1 FVWDSLLPSAPP
13 IADPPE
19 HRMARVLSLH
29 IAWEVDNGAEA
40 ILVRK
45 IDWRIIPTLFLAYFL
60 QFLDKVAVNYANVM
74 GLQKDLRMQGQDF
87 AWTATAFFIGYVV
100 AELPQG
106 MCETVIAP
114 ALIVVTSRWYTRT
127 EAPLRYGI
135 WYCGLGA
142 GQIFG
147 GLISFG
153 AQHSSSTFA
162 GWRVMFICIGIVNI
176 LVALVVLLTLPD
188 DPEQAIF
195 LNYDEKRSIRERLE
209 ADKTLAESRD
219 PSLHLLGDLL
229 LDPQTWLLVLLTLCI
244 TIPSGV
250 ITTFSAVLIHSF
262 GFDSKQSALLNM
274 PSGVISI
281 FATTLSTW
289 AVVKQ
294 APRWLSIVGL
304 LIPALVGG
312 ALLSFE
318 GIGRPAGSVAGIYL
332 VNFEIVAPLAIIY
345 NWVGANYNGHTQ
357 RVTASAIVSAAFGIA
372 NIIGP
377 QTYQAKDAPGYL
389 PAKITLLIVIAS
401 AVPITLAL
409 RVIYGHRNRTRVSG
423 GFEYCL

>member
-1 FVWDSLLPSAPP
+1 MGISEMNINVQSSN
-13 IADPPE
+13 
-19 HRMARVLSLH
+19 S
-29 IAWEVDNGAEA
+29 WEVDNGAEA

-106 MCETVIAP
+106 QYIISIWIVRSMCEAVIAP

-162 GWRVMFICIGIVNI
+162 GWRVMFICIGIFNI

-372 NIIGP
+372 NVIGP

-389 PAKITLLIVIAS
+389 PAKITLLVVIAS

-409 RVIYGHRNRTRVSG
+409 RVLYGHRNRTRVSG
-423 GFEYCL
+423 GF